1 MVVVDGVR
9 HKLVKGKANREE
21 AKRRLREIQ
30 TLRDKAPSQESRDL
44 TVAGVIEL
52 YLAHQGKQLDE
63 RTLYGRKPY
72 LQSFAE
78 AHGFRKATELE
89 TKPFHLTSWLDEN
102 PQIKSD
108 WTKVHVIAVLQR
120 PFNWAVRQRLIP
132 TNPFRG
138 VSHRVG
144 EPRRPM
150 TDDELEK
157 LLVGCEGRRS
167 RQIPSP
173 AERFRELLRFLRL
186 SGARTCEAS
195 RLTWPDIDLDHAL
208 IVLKRHKTSR
218 MQREPKPGAIPLVPE
233 LVQLLVAIRKRGE
246 PGDHVFHNH
255 RGTPWNRCSLSL
267 RMQRAREKAGIP
279 EEVKLYGLRHA
290 FGTRAVVSGVDIKT
304 LAELM
309 GHTPTRI
316 TEHYVHLA
324 GQRSHL
330 ADAMRRVNGQG
341 PTG

>member
-1 MVVVDGVR
+1 
-9 HKLVKGKANREE
+9 
-21 AKRRLREIQ
+21 
-30 TLRDKAPSQESRDL
+30 
-44 TVAGVIEL
+44 
-52 YLAHQGKQLDE
+52 
-63 RTLYGRKPY
+63 
-72 LQSFAE
+72 
-78 AHGFRKATELE
+78 
-89 TKPFHLTSWLDEN
+89 
-102 PQIKSD
+102 
-108 WTKVHVIAVLQR
+108 
-120 PFNWAVRQRLIP
+120 
-132 TNPFRG
+132 
-138 VSHRVG
+138 
-144 EPRRPM
+144 M
-150 TDDELEK
+150 TDDEFEN
-157 LLVGCEGRRS
+157 LLVGCEGRKC
-167 RQIPSP
+167 RQTPSP

-218 MQREPKPGAIPLVPE
+218 MQREPKPRVIPLVPE
-233 LVQLLVAIRKRGE
+233 LVELLVAIRKRGE

-255 RGTPWNRCSLSL
+255 RGTPWNRCSPSL

-309 GHTPTRI
+309 GHTTTRI

-330 ADAMRRVNGQG
+330 ADAMCRVNGQG